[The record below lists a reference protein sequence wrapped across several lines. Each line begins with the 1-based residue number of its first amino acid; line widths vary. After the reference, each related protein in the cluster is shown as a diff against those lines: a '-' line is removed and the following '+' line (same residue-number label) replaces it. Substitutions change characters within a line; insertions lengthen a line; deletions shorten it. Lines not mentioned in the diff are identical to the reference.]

1 MSGAEHLRA
10 KHRREVVVPGQA
22 EGRVVAVGH
31 TSPIGNWSAGSP
43 AVSSSRELR
52 PSAGILLRVNTRAA
66 VDPVVELHCIWK
78 SFMQDPPVPLG
89 TVVVGKGWDTEHTPV
104 QEDAKLGLIEPGWAG
119 P

>member
-1 MSGAEHLRA
+1 MSGGEHLRA

-31 TSPIGNWSAGSP
+31 TSPIGNWSAGSL

-66 VDPVVELHCIWK
+66 VDPVVELYHFWIAR
-78 SFMQDPPVPLG
+78 FQQVPVPLG
-89 TVVVGKGWDTEHTPV
+89 NVRWDTEHTPV
-104 QEDAKLGLIEPGWAG
+104 QEDAKLGLIKPSRAG

>member
-22 EGRVVAVGH
+22 EGRVVAMGH
-31 TSPIGNWSAGSP
+31 VSPIGIWSAESP

-66 VDPVVELHCIWK
+66 VDTVVELHHFWIAC
-78 SFMQDPPVPLG
+78 FQQVPVPLG
-89 TVVVGKGWDTEHTPV
+89 KIRWDTEHTPV
-104 QEDAKLGLIEPGWAG
+104 QEDAKLGLIKPSRAG